1 MSKVN
6 PITREDFEQVNDDP
20 QIFVK
25 YVQCNDQDLRTVI
38 CAVLTQSYIENFS
51 DSEEVL

>member
-1 MSKVN
+1 MRKIN

-25 YVQCNDQDLRTVI
+25 YVQCNTQYLRTVI
-38 CAVLTQSYIENFS
+38 CAVLTQSYVEKLSNG
-51 DSEEVL
+51 EEAL